1 MLRELPRHH
10 NHPQQQQ
17 QQQQQEDQ
25 VKPVQLFS
33 EVLPRQY
40 LNKQD
45 LPPRW
50 VFLSM
55 TIITGVT
62 MTKSKLFSIDV
73 HAFQWL
79 RQLRQLR
86 SAITNLASPLLP
98 AALSLLQHPLHLPLP
113 PLHRPRDQ
121 GGAFPMDRPLPR
133 PALHLDHL

>member
-17 QQQQQEDQ
+17 QQQQQEEEQQQQQ
-25 VKPVQLFS
+25 VKLVQLFS

-40 LNKQD
+40 LNKQQD

-73 HAFQWL
+73 RAFQWL
-79 RQLRQLR
+79 
-86 SAITNLASPLLP
+86 
-98 AALSLLQHPLHLPLP
+98 
-113 PLHRPRDQ
+113 
-121 GGAFPMDRPLPR
+121 
-133 PALHLDHL
+133 